1 MPISAGR
8 AAGARPYSA
17 LTQPFPGAADSAG
30 KNPDLVASRSLGF
43 VEGLVGGAQ
52 QGVRVRRMGGTQRDP
67 ERSGRAKK
75 AVLFAPDG
83 GADFRAP
90 AACALERRLG
100 EHHRELLAAVS
111 AGDVAAANVAF
122 QKRAHLHEHLVACLV
137 AGAVAYP

>member
-52 QGVRVRRMGGTQRDP
+52 KGLRVRRMGGTQRDP

-75 AVLFAPDG
+75 PIRLAPDG
-83 GADFRAP
+83 GADLRAP

-100 EHHRELLAAVS
+100 EHHGELL
-111 AGDVAAANVAF
+111 
-122 QKRAHLHEHLVACLV
+122 
-137 AGAVAYP
+137 GAVPAGRVDGANGGV